1 MRPGNEAIRIVF
13 LSGRRGKAI
22 NMTLSKNLMHSNAH
36 IKGYYNVHVG
46 QEFFS
51 SSASWNKILLI
62 ALVYHSP
69 PCHGSLL
76 PGKGKLLELWQ

>member
-1 MRPGNEAIRIVF
+1 
-13 LSGRRGKAI
+13 
-22 NMTLSKNLMHSNAH
+22 MTSSKNLMHSNAH

-76 PGKGKLLELWQ
+76 PGKGKLLELWPPPNDDCWTKISVALLWWGTSV